1 MFLDW
6 YGTQMQLG
14 YNTDTRG
21 YEGHML
27 GDRWVGRSRVR
38 DRLGYYSITPYKLLI
53 DCNMHASHLI
63 LLASPDH
70 LLRVA
75 WTCMLSQSYIHVP
88 AQPLLDHTLKFA

>member
-63 LLASPDH
+63 LLASSRPHAKSSMDMH
-70 LLRVA
+70 A
-75 WTCMLSQSYIHVP
+75 VP
-88 AQPLLDHTLKFA
+88 IIYTRA